1 MDVHEN
7 VVALELMLVKGSQ
20 AKYSYKLR
28 RNTEHG
34 HKN

>member
-1 MDVHEN
+1 MDIHAD
-7 VVALELMLVKGSQ
+7 VVAIELMLVKGSQ
-20 AKYSYKLR
+20 AKYSYKLG